1 MKNSYKEKIKIS
13 AKVFHKNNRG
23 EKFTNGV
30 IIWHQY
36 DESDVAKLSWWDDV
50 SFILNDYL
58 VQVAWIHPR
67 MAFKDRA
74 EDDAHN
80 KVAHL
85 DRGADGLMGQTK
97 PNYVKVGKSRKKV
110 ISRTLTGSLLSND
123 WMQAFDAAYAETLKE
138 ADFQITPFIKAEWVQ
153 HGRFVEICAPIEI
166 QSEGDLMALVNLVRK
181 LLKRETTLE
190 QEFAAYSY
198 ARDEWIAESKRRAI
212 D

>member
-1 MKNSYKEKIKIS
+1 MKNSYQEKLKMS

-36 DESDVAKLSWWDDV
+36 DEADMTKLSWWDDV

-74 EDDAHN
+74 EVDAHK

-85 DRGADGLMGQTK
+85 DTGVDGFMGQFK
-97 PNYVKVGKSRKKV
+97 PNYVKVGRSRKKM
-110 ISRTLTGSLLSND
+110 ISRTLTGSLLSSD
-123 WMQAFDAAYAETLKE
+123 WMQAFDAAYAKTLKE
-138 ADFQITPFIKAEWVQ
+138 ADFQITPFIKTEWVQ
-153 HGRFVEICAPIEI
+153 YGLFVEICAPIEVR
-166 QSEGDLMALVNLVRK
+166 SEQDLMALVNLVRK
-181 LLKRETTLE
+181 LLKRETTLA
-190 QEFAAYSY
+190 QEFADYTY
-198 ARDEWIAESKRRAI
+198 ARDEWIAESERRS

>member
-1 MKNSYKEKIKIS
+1 M
-13 AKVFHKNNRG
+13 
-23 EKFTNGV
+23 T
-30 IIWHQY
+30 
-36 DESDVAKLSWWDDV
+36 KLSWWDDV

-74 EDDAHN
+74 EKDVHK

-85 DRGADGLMGQTK
+85 DSGTDDFMVQSK
-97 PNYVKVGKSRKKV
+97 PNYVKISRSRKKM
-110 ISRTLTGSLLSND
+110 ISRTLTGLFLSSD
-123 WMQAFDAAYAETLKE
+123 WMQAFDAVYAETLKE

-166 QSEGDLMALVNLVRK
+166 QSERDLIALVNLVRK

-190 QEFAAYSY
+190 QEFDDCVYV
-198 ARDEWIAESKRRAI
+198 RDEWIVESDRRN

>member
-1 MKNSYKEKIKIS
+1 MKNSYQEKLKIS

-36 DESDVAKLSWWDDV
+36 DEANTTKLSWWEDV

-74 EDDAHN
+74 EDDAHR

-85 DRGADGLMGQTK
+85 DRGADGFMGQSK
-97 PNYVKVGKSRKKV
+97 PNYVKVGRSRKKI
-110 ISRTLTGSLLSND
+110 ISRTLTGPLLSSD

-138 ADFQITPFIKAEWVQ
+138 SDFQITPFIKAEWVQ

-166 QSEGDLMALVNLVRK
+166 QSERDLMALINLVRK

-190 QEFAAYSY
+190 QEFADYVY
-198 ARDEWIAESKRRAI
+198 ARDEWIAESERRGN
-212 D
+212 

>member
-1 MKNSYKEKIKIS
+1 MKSSYQEKLKIS
-13 AKVFHKNNRG
+13 AKFFHKNNRG

-36 DESDVAKLSWWDDV
+36 DEANTTKLSWWDDV
-50 SFILNDYL
+50 SFILSNYL

-74 EDDAHN
+74 EDDAHK

-85 DRGADGLMGQTK
+85 DRGEDGFMGQSK
-97 PNYVKVGKSRKKV
+97 PNYVKVGRSRKKI
-110 ISRTLTGSLLSND
+110 ISRTLTGPLLSSD

-138 ADFQITPFIKAEWVQ
+138 SDFQITPFIKAEWVQ

-166 QSEGDLMALVNLVRK
+166 QSERDLMALINLVRK
-181 LLKRETTLE
+181 LLKRETTLA
-190 QEFAAYSY
+190 QEFADYVY
-198 ARDEWIAESKRRAI
+198 ARDEWIAESERRGN
-212 D
+212 

>member
-1 MKNSYKEKIKIS
+1 MKNSYQEKLKIS

-36 DESDVAKLSWWDDV
+36 DEANTTKLSWWDDV
-50 SFILNDYL
+50 SFILRDYL

-74 EDDAHN
+74 EDDAHK

-85 DRGADGLMGQTK
+85 DRGADCFMGQSK
-97 PNYVKVGKSRKKV
+97 PNYVKVGRSRKKM
-110 ISRTLTGSLLSND
+110 ISRTLTGPLLSSD
-123 WMQAFDAAYAETLKE
+123 WMQAFDAAYADTLKQS
-138 ADFQITPFIKAEWVQ
+138 DVQITPFIKAEWVQ

-166 QSEGDLMALVNLVRK
+166 QSERDLMALINLVRK
-181 LLKRETTLE
+181 LLKRETTLA
-190 QEFAAYSY
+190 QEFADYVY
-198 ARDEWIAESKRRAI
+198 ARDEWIAESERRGN
-212 D
+212 